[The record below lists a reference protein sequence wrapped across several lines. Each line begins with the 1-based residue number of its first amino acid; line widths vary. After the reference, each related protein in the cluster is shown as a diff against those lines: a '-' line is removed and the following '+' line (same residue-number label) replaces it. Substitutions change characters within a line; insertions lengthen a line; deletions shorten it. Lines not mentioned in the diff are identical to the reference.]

1 MDIIQKQTSGRR
13 AIILRFGRKLVQ
25 YAFVIIV
32 ALTLN
37 FALPRL
43 APGDPLTFVVGEET
57 ANGLTPDNRLKLEK
71 EMGLDGTAFKQYGR
85 FIGGALQLDLGS
97 STKFGKPVTAV
108 LGERMPW
115 TLFVVIPAL
124 IISPIIGI
132 ILGAYAAW
140 NRGKKRDVGM
150 LAAILTL
157 ESMPAFWVAM
167 ILIAVFGVT
176 LGWLP
181 TFGAAPLFKTDNW
194 SYTID
199 VIRHLILPV
208 ATIVIASAGTNF
220 LLTRSS
226 MLDTLGQDY
235 MMMAEAKGVRKRGII
250 YKHALRNAMLP
261 VYTHITM
268 SLGILVSG
276 AVVVETVFSYPGIGS
291 LLYESVIARDYPLM
305 QGVFLIITIGVILA
319 NLLADLTYP
328 LVDPRARIRKPVEGS
343 I

>member
-1 MDIIQKQTSGRR
+1 MNEQRIQTSGRK
-13 AIILRFGRKLVQ
+13 IFLLRFARKLVQ
-25 YAFVIIV
+25 YTFVIIV
-32 ALTLN
+32 ALTIN
-37 FALPRL
+37 FSLPRL
-43 APGDPLTFVVGEET
+43 APGDPLIFVIGSET
-57 ANGLTPDNRLKLEK
+57 ANEISPEKRKVLEK
-71 EMGLDGTAFKQYGR
+71 QLGLDGTMIEQYGR
-85 FIGGALQLDLGS
+85 FIGGTVQLDLGS
-97 STKFGKPVTAV
+97 STKFAKPVTKV

-115 TLFVVIPAL
+115 TFIVVLPAL
-124 IISPIIGI
+124 VLSPLIGI

-140 NRGKKRDVGM
+140 NRGKKRDVGL

-157 ESMPAFWVAM
+157 ESMPAFWVGM
-167 ILIAVFGVT
+167 VLIAVFGVA

-181 TFGAAPLFKTDNW
+181 TFGAAPMFKTDNW
-194 SYTID
+194 SYAMD

-208 ATIVIASAGTNF
+208 VTITLASAGTNF

-235 MMMAEAKGVRKRGII
+235 MMMAEAKGVRKSGII
-250 YKHALRNAMLP
+250 YKHALRNALLP
-261 VYTHITM
+261 VYTHVTM

-276 AVVVETVFSYPGIGS
+276 AVVVEMVFSYPGIGS
-291 LLYESVIARDYPLM
+291 LLFESVIARDYALM

-343 I
+343 V